1 MSRFAR
7 PARPRLAPLALALAA
22 LLGGPVAAQS
32 LPALVISQVYG
43 GGGNSG
49 ATLNKDYVEI
59 FNRGSSAVS
68 LEGWSLQYASSTGTG
83 NFASNS
89 PLALPGAMLQP
100 GQYLLLSLAGGAN
113 GAALP
118 TPDKEGAIAAAAAN
132 GKFVLVAPDASGTA
146 SGLACNGGSAA
157 SSPCNAAQL
166 ARIAD
171 AVGYGNANYFE
182 GGAAA
187 PALSATRAAFRAMGG
202 CTDSNHNGNDFT
214 AALPA
219 PRNSASP
226 LNPCSVTPPPLNQP
240 IAPVCMALSLV
251 QGQAGSAAQTAS
263 DPDSVVN
270 AVRVVG
276 SLPSGLSLGTLTP
289 ATGEGGTASV
299 TLSASA
305 SLAAGS
311 YPVELSWSNDES
323 QTANCTATVTVEA
336 PAAALTPIPSIQG
349 TGARSPLAGQTVS
362 TEGVVTKVLNNGFFL
377 QDPVGDGNPLSS
389 DGVFVFTSSAPTVV
403 AGDRVRVS
411 GSVIEF
417 DVSGS
422 GANPAAEAR
431 PLTEIGGS
439 PTVVKLGTAALPAPV
454 AIDLATQGGDL
465 LERVEGMLVTV
476 GGPITVSQNFF
487 LGRFGQMTVAA
498 GDRVETPTNRHRP
511 GPEAQA
517 LAESNARRT
526 LLLDDSSSLQN
537 PNPIPYLGEDAT
549 VRAGDTTPQLTGVI
563 DFGLYTASTTGLS
576 GYRLQPTVMPVF
588 SRANPRSSQPPVVG
602 GSHRVASFNLL
613 NYFTTFTNG
622 RTADGASGQGCSL
635 GSSVSAGNCRGAS
648 NLDEF
653 NRQQAKLV
661 AAIKA
666 LDADV
671 LGLIELQNNG
681 MTAVNRLVDA
691 LNTELGGPVYAA
703 VADPASGTGTD
714 AIKTALIYKPA
725 RLGPVGASLSDTAAV
740 HSRPPVAQTF
750 QTAAG
755 SRFTVVV
762 NHFKSKGCD
771 GASGADLD
779 QGDGQGCFN
788 ATRVAQARAL
798 LGFINRLQA
807 ARSDVPATPEL
818 MVLGDLNAYAQ
829 EDPIATLRAAGLV
842 DEIGRD
848 KAFGYSFVFDGA
860 AGRLDHALSTPALA
874 ARVVKADEWAI
885 NADEPSV
892 LDYNTEFK
900 PDDRYSPTPF
910 RASDHDPVLVGLN
923 LAPALVATAA
933 RGSVNGTTGDDVIV
947 AGPGANSVQGGPGAD
962 VFVIRNLRE
971 AGDTVLDFT
980 PGVDRIELAE
990 LVASLGLGGHDLLAS
1005 GHVLLQDNARGL
1017 GLLFDADGRAG
1028 PARASLLMLL
1038 PGVNSSQIQPRR
1050 DLGL

>member
-1 MSRFAR
+1 MSRLAR

-49 ATLNKDYVEI
+49 ATLNKDYVEL

-68 LEGWSLQYASSTGTG
+68 LNGWSLQYASSTGTG
-83 NFASNS
+83 SFASNS
-89 PLALPGAMLQP
+89 PLALPALTLQP
-100 GQYLLLSLAGGAN
+100 GQYLLLGLAGGAQ
-113 GAALP
+113 GGALP
-118 TPDKEGAIAAAAAN
+118 APDREGTIAAAAAN
-132 GKFVLVAPDASGTA
+132 GKFVLVAPDANGAAT
-146 SGLACNGGSAA
+146 GLACNGGSAA
-157 SSPCNAAQL
+157 SSPCDAVQL

-187 PALSATRAAFRAMGG
+187 PALSATLAAFRALGG
-202 CTDSNHNGNDFT
+202 CTDSNHNGKDFST
-214 AALPA
+214 ALPA

-226 LNPCSVTPPPLNQP
+226 RNPCGVTPPPLDEP
-240 IAPVCMALSLV
+240 IVPSCTALNLKV
-251 QGQAGSAAQTAS
+251 GQAGSAAQTAR
-263 DPDSVVN
+263 DPDGVVN

-276 SLPSGLSLGTLTP
+276 SLPAGLSLGTLTP
-289 ATGEGGTASV
+289 ATGAGGSASV

-311 YPVELSWSNDES
+311 HPVALSWSNDTGQS
-323 QTANCTATVTVEA
+323 AGCTATVTVEA

-389 DGVFVFTSSAPTVV
+389 DGLFVFTGSAPTVA

-454 AIDLATQGGDL
+454 VLDLETQGGDE
-465 LERVEGMLVTV
+465 LERFEGMLVTV
-476 GGPITVSQNFF
+476 RGPLTVSQNFF
-487 LGRFGQMTVAA
+487 LGRFGQLTVAA
-498 GDRVETPTNRHRP
+498 GERLETPTNRHRP

-517 LAESNARRT
+517 LAESNARRS

-537 PNPIPYLGEDAT
+537 PQPIPYLGQDAT

-576 GYRLQPTVMPVF
+576 GYRLQPTVTPVF
-588 SRANPRSSQPPVVG
+588 SRANPRSSQPPAVG

-613 NYFTTFTNG
+613 NYFTTFTDG

-635 GSSVSAGNCRGAS
+635 GGSVSAGNCRGAD
-648 NLDEF
+648 NLAEF
-653 NRQQAKLV
+653 KRQQAKLV
-661 AAIKA
+661 AAITA

-671 LGLIELQNNG
+671 LGLIELQNKG
-681 MTAVNRLVDA
+681 MTAVQNLVDA
-691 LNTELGGPVYAA
+691 LNTERGGPVYAA
-703 VADPASGTGTD
+703 VADPVSGTGSD
-714 AIKTALIYKPA
+714 AIKTALIYQPA
-725 RLGPVGASLSDTAAV
+725 RLSPVGASLSDPAAV
-740 HSRPPVAQTF
+740 HNRPPVAQTF

-779 QGDGQGCFN
+779 LGDGQGCFN

-798 LGFINRLQA
+798 LGFIGRLQA
-807 ARSDVPATPEL
+807 ARPGVPATPEL
-818 MVLGDLNAYAQ
+818 LVLGDLNAYAQ

-923 LAPALVATAA
+923 LAPALQAA
-933 RGSVNGTTGDDVIV
+933 SPRGGVNGTAGDDVIV
-947 AGPGANSVQGGPGAD
+947 AGEGANSVQGGPGAD
-962 VFVIRNLRE
+962 VFVIRSLRE

-990 LVASLGLGGHDLLAS
+990 LIAAHGLGGRDLIAS
-1005 GHVLLQDNARGL
+1005 GHVLLQDSPRGL
-1017 GLLFDADGRAG
+1017 GLLFDTDGAAG
-1028 PARASLLMLL
+1028 PARASLLLLL
-1038 PGVNSSQIQPRR
+1038 PGLSRSQIQPRR